1 VQIHVVRPGESLT
14 AIAGRFS
21 TTPTALARANRLDLD
36 DVLLVGTRLH
46 VPVAESTSTPGGVRE
61 LLNAWSARYGVDSS
75 LARALAW
82 MESGYQPDV
91 VSDAGAW
98 GVLQIIPSA
107 WEYVELV
114 LLGEEVPRTVEGNVR
129 VGLALLRQLLQDFGG
144 DERLALAAW
153 YQGARAVRERGV
165 YAETK
170 MFVAD
175 VLALRPR
182 V

>member
-1 VQIHVVRPGESLT
+1 
-14 AIAGRFS
+14 
-21 TTPTALARANRLDLD
+21 
-36 DVLLVGTRLH
+36 
-46 VPVAESTSTPGGVRE
+46 
-61 LLNAWSARYGVDSS
+61 
-75 LARALAW
+75 